1 MNNREVAA
9 IDFSQDKRFIG
20 HPKGMATT
28 SFMALAQAFGNYG
41 MSAILI
47 YYLYESAAKGGLGF
61 SQANAAQFV
70 SVYGSLSFMAGI
82 VGGYVA
88 DRLIGIRKALYI
100 NYTVKAIGYL
110 MLAFPG
116 GPVLYFASQC
126 CLLVAAMC
134 AGTSLYALAGK
145 LYNKTDSRR
154 DSGFSIMYIM
164 NNVGAIAPVITGAIA
179 LILNYHAGFLF
190 AAIVQGL
197 GLAVYAFTS
206 NKVFGDAGLEPDDP
220 APAKERK
227 GLLLKIVATLVT
239 VIAIIGGL
247 FETNTISPTSFCN
260 SISAISIFIP
270 MCYLYIIIT
279 SKKTSH
285 EEAQRIG
292 PFIWIFVCN
301 CFNMMIWWQS
311 TSILA
316 IYAAER
322 VNLNFLGITMTPASF
337 QTIPAVMAVAFG
349 SACSWLWIKMGDN
362 QPSTPLK
369 FGIGTIFWGLGPLFM
384 VIPFVLYSAD
394 VRVSPMWLIIFYGL
408 IIWGEAMTSPV
419 GMAAASAV
427 APKAFTAQMMT
438 VWQLSQATGAG
449 LSSLAVNFYQ
459 VGHEAQYFTGIGMA
473 TCLVGLSLW
482 IFHKKAARRLAGINA
497 NAA

>member
-1 MNNREVAA
+1 MTNRDVVA

-20 HPKGMATT
+20 HPKGMGTT

-47 YYLYESAAKGGLGF
+47 YYLYAEAAKGGLGF

-70 SVYGSLSFMAGI
+70 SIYGSLSFLAGI

-100 NYTVKAIGYL
+100 NFAVKTLGYL
-110 MLAFPG
+110 LLAFPG
-116 GPVLYFASQC
+116 GPMLYFVSQC

-145 LYNKTDSRR
+145 LYSKTDGRR
-154 DSGFSIMYIM
+154 DSGFSVMYIM
-164 NNVGAIAPVITGAIA
+164 NNVGAVAPVITGTIA
-179 LILNYHAGFLF
+179 LLLNYHAGFLF
-190 AAIVQGL
+190 AAVVQGL
-197 GLAVYAFTS
+197 GLVVYALTAK
-206 NKVFGDAGLEPDDP
+206 KVFGTAGMEPDDP
-220 APAKERK
+220 APASEKQ
-227 GLLLKIVATLVT
+227 GFILKIVASIVLLA
-239 VIAIIGGL
+239 AIIGGL
-247 FETNTISPTSFCN
+247 FAADILTPTLFCN
-260 SISAISIFIP
+260 SVSAISIFIP

-279 SKKTSH
+279 SKKTSQ
-285 EEAQRIG
+285 EEARRIG
-292 PFIWIFVCN
+292 PFIGIFICN
-301 CFNMMIWWQS
+301 CFAMMIWWQS

-322 VNLNFLGITMTPASF
+322 VDLNFMGITMTPASF
-337 QTIPAVMAVAFG
+337 QTVPAVMAVVFG
-349 SACSWLWIKMGDN
+349 SVCSWLWIRMGN
-362 QPSTPLK
+362 KQPSTSLK

-384 VIPFVLYSAD
+384 VIPFLLYSVD
-394 VRVSPMWLIIFYGL
+394 VKVSPMWLMVFYAL

-438 VWQLSQATGAG
+438 VWQLSQSTGAG
-449 LSSLAVNFYQ
+449 LSSLAVNFYH
-459 VGHEAQYFTGIGMA
+459 VGQEAQYFTGIGLA
-473 TCLVGLSLW
+473 TCMVGLLLW
-482 IFHKKAARRLAGINA
+482 IFNKKATAILTSTTAQA
-497 NAA
+497 S